1 MIKVMEL
8 KLRVEITK
16 LSNFGQITVSSLAY
30 KSWVHPG
37 RILDG
42 GQDKHRDL
50 LLRTAGGADL
60 LSLLCDLRF
69 GANFA
74 SVHR

>member
-1 MIKVMEL
+1 MITVIEL

-16 LSNFGQITVSSLAY
+16 FSNFALITVSSLGR
-30 KSWVHPG
+30 KSGVHLS

-42 GQDKHRDL
+42 GHGDL
-50 LLRTAGGADL
+50 LLRTARGADL
-60 LSLLCDLRF
+60 QSLLCDLRF
-69 GANFA
+69 GANFG